1 MYENIA
7 YWKIEFLLI
16 MEKLFKSSIV
26 GWIELFVLMAGVFSV
41 FINYNLPIA
50 TGYDKV
56 SDIPL
61 IFLSLGI
68 VWFWKQLVEKKL
80 TFGYMADI
88 SGMLAVFAIIFSMEF
103 DKMEF
108 WAIISFVIGLIIDL
122 LRTYY
127 CQSNE

>member
-1 MYENIA
+1 
-7 YWKIEFLLI
+7 

-88 SGMLAVFAIIFSMEF
+88 SGM
-103 DKMEF
+103 
-108 WAIISFVIGLIIDL
+108 
-122 LRTYY
+122 
-127 CQSNE
+127 

>member
-26 GWIELFVLMAGVFSV
+26 GWIELFVLMAGVFLV

-127 CQSNE
+127 CQSNK

>member
-1 MYENIA
+1 
-7 YWKIEFLLI
+7 

-26 GWIELFVLMAGVFSV
+26 GWIELFVLMAGVFLV

-56 SDIPL
+56 ADIPL

-68 VWFWKQLVEKKL
+68 VSFWKQLVVKKL
-80 TFGYMADI
+80 TFGYLADI
-88 SGMLAVFAIIFSMEF
+88 SCVLAIVTIMFSGEF
-103 DKMEF
+103 DKMVF
-108 WAIISFVIGLIIDL
+108 WAAISFVVGIIIDL

-127 CQSNE
+127 YQSNE